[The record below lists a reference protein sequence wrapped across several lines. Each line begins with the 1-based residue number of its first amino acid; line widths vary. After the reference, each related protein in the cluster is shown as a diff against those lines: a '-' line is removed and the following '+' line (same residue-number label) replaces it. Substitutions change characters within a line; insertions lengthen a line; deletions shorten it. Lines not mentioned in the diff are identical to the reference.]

1 MEFKNEGWLTGNV
14 KLEYDNKTSDM
25 QVDPIAFSLDP
36 EETKKVKIILKA
48 PEPDFIWKLIEVH
61 VEGQDKV
68 WHIDINATAV
78 EHHLSIVFEEG
89 GG

>member
-1 MEFKNEGWLTGNV
+1 M
-14 KLEYDNKTSDM
+14 
-25 QVDPIAFSLDP
+25 
-36 EETKKVKIILKA
+36 KA

>member
-1 MEFKNEGWLTGNV
+1 
-14 KLEYDNKTSDM
+14 M
-25 QVDPIAFSLDP
+25 QVDPVNFTLDP
-36 EETKKVKIILKA
+36 EQIKKVKITLKA
-48 PEPDFIWKLIEVH
+48 PEPDFIRKLIEVH

-68 WHIDINATAV
+68 RHIDINATAV

>member
-1 MEFKNEGWLTGNV
+1 MI
-14 KLEYDNKTSDM
+14 
-25 QVDPIAFSLDP
+25 VDPTNFTLDP
-36 EETKKVKIILKA
+36 EQTFKVKIQLKA
-48 PEPDFIWKLIEVH
+48 SEPDFIRKLIEVS

-68 WHIDINATAV
+68 RNIDINATAV